1 MKNRISILSV
11 LAVVLAITTA
21 TATEHFLANQ
31 GYAPKAE
38 VIAQG
43 GTQQEACKQIR
54 PCEGTG
60 EACEVTF
67 LAENGQPVT
76 LVLRDSSCGRMLQRN
91 PQ

>member
-21 TATEHFLANQ
+21 TASQHLLANQ
-31 GYAPKAE
+31 GYASKAE
-38 VIAQG
+38 VIAQQ
-43 GTQQEACKQIR
+43 GTQHEDCKQIQM
-54 PCEGTG
+54 CEGTG

-67 LAENGQPVT
+67 LAENGQPIT
-76 LVLRDSSCGRMLQRN
+76 LVLRDSSCGSTLQRN